1 MQLRLQNP
9 FAVSFSTCFAVM
21 IQIFSWL
28 LQPILTMLCP
38 VAIKLSLQAVV
49 VLCLRIYD
57 IHFHSIVMRLCSNK
71 VQDFYQYLAFIF
83 SMACSCSEPFFL
95 ANLSIAE
102 SGTPPRVEA
111 NCVKNQSFIG
121 LLRPTLPM
129 NFWIPYLKLCCQV
142 LYMTPS
148 FPGSIVL
155 PMSKNSDFSR
165 RPIGT
170 KVSGVVVNMLSGCSV
185 SSSCKRLI
193 VSQLSSCVSSLSR
206 PMMSVNAGT
215 Q

>member
-1 MQLRLQNP
+1 MQLRLQTKPLQHLSRHVLQNCLNFFLAFRAYLDNVASGCNKSVNKP
-9 FAVSFSTCFAVM
+9 SSYVSRSYDVN
-21 IQIFSWL
+21 L
-28 LQPILTMLCP
+28 L
-38 VAIKLSLQAVV
+38 
-49 VLCLRIYD
+49 
-57 IHFHSIVMRLCSNK
+57 SIVTRLCSNK
-71 VQDFYQYLAFIF
+71 VEDFYQYFAFIF
-83 SMACSCSEPFFL
+83 SMACSCSKPFFL

-111 NCVKNQSFIG
+111 NCVKNQSFTG

-129 NFWIPYLKLCCQV
+129 NFWMPYLKLCCQV

-170 KVSGVVVNMLSGCSV
+170 KVSGVVVNMLSGCSF
-185 SSSCKRLI
+185 SSSCKSLI

-206 PMMSVNAGT
+206 PMISVNAGT